1 MNYCFYHFSD
11 EDTEARKVLPCQV
24 IIFKGKRMLLQKKK
38 KISDSLVVQMV
49 KNLPAIQE
57 TWVWSLGQEDP
68 LENGMA
74 TYLSIIA

>member
-57 TWVWSLGQEDP
+57 TWV
-68 LENGMA
+68 
-74 TYLSIIA
+74 